1 MKFTTDGLVRRFV
14 SAYRLKV
21 PSTLKRRGLDWKGT
35 TVYEQHYRYFK
46 THNYL
51 VKDPIYN
58 FDKDLFGQLNL
69 WRMQGE
75 EVLLMLDVNDN
86 IYTSPFCPQALRAR
100 I

>member
-1 MKFTTDGLVRRFV
+1 MTFTTDGLVRRFV

-35 TVYEQHYRYFK
+35 TVYEQHYWYFK

-58 FDKDLFGQLNL
+58 FDKDLFV
-69 WRMQGE
+69 RTAA
-75 EVLLMLDVNDN
+75 LLAN
-86 IYTSPFCPQALRAR
+86 AR
-100 I
+100 RGDPSYA